1 MKNFK
6 IASVRIVIS
15 VKVMTKLEK
24 IVIDIQSFS
33 SPVEAKDSVTG
44 LGINPKRLALCSG
57 CRLSECRHC
66 LPPRDSIF
74 FIENMVASK
83 QTCGVPWHFIGENV
97 ASLHDLVD
105 YTNEFGLPLHLHI
118 EDQTNSVFR
127 GTAGLEE
134 QWVQRT
140 RGPEDQRTRGT
151 ITIED
156 QRYTW
161 KRGTVGLENQRYS
174 RYRPGEE

>member
-74 FIENMVASK
+74 FIENMVASR

-140 RGPEDQRTRGT
+140 RGPEDQRNNNNRGP
-151 ITIED
+151 EVHLK
-156 QRYTW
+156 
-161 KRGTVGLENQRYS
+161 KRNCGFREPEVQ
-174 RYRPGEE
+174 